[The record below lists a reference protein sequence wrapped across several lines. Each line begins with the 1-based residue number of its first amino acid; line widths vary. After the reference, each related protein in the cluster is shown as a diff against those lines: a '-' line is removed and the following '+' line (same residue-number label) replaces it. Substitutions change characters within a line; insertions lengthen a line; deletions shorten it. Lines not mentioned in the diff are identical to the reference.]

1 MAEVLILQT
10 KLSPSGPHA
19 LPKCPKYP
27 KMLPL
32 PAEEGRAQGTPW
44 GLQERVM
51 HAVDDVDNT
60 VVDDQ
65 RVNSGS
71 FFSSD
76 EEHCQRIDEEG
87 DQSGRKI
94 CKEQTFFLDHIHLLR
109 REGT

>member
-1 MAEVLILQT
+1 MLLI
-10 KLSPSGPHA
+10 
-19 LPKCPKYP
+19 
-27 KMLPL
+27 

-65 RVNSGS
+65 CVNSGS
-71 FFSSD
+71 FFSSE

-87 DQSGRKI
+87 DQSDRNI
-94 CKEQTFFLDHIHLLR
+94 CKEETFALGHIHLLR